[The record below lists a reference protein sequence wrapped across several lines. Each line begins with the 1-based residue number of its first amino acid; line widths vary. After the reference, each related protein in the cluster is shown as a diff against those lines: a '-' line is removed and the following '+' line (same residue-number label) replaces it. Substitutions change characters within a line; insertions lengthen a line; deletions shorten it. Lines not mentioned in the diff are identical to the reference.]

1 MASYPAPNTQTGLFN
16 PNDFP
21 TTTEVLGGFS
31 PTKIL
36 VTNNIGSVTASN
48 TSADKIQFLDNVNAD
63 INTSLNS
70 KQNTISDND
79 LSIAKTNGLQSALD
93 SKAPIN
99 NPNFTGTT
107 KADILQLDNDNTI
120 QLQIGDVQ
128 DLKISHDSSTGTI
141 LNDEGDLNI
150 TNSSGDTRLTTSASG
165 KKVFINSVDVI
176 SVLNGK
182 QDTLTFNAPSDNNSN
197 PSTSAQI
204 KTALDAKQ
212 DILTFNAPSSDNSNP
227 STSAQIK
234 TALDGKQD
242 TLTFNAP
249 SDNNSNPSTSA
260 QIKTALDAK
269 QDTLTFNAP
278 SSDNSNPSTSAQI
291 KTALDA
297 KQDTLSSSTT
307 AILGTVDINSHLV
320 IGNDG
325 NLKCESITN
334 PEHSFGNETIKLQTA
349 IDNNFR
355 NNGSDN
361 FSDTQVRYLL
371 ALQPEYGH
379 VSIGANSNTENPS
392 VTGLGNG
399 KLCIGYG
406 NTGNS
411 GSAFADAAIS
421 IAGVTADNGAIQ
433 INCVGGGKKQD
444 GMAIKAVS
452 NTHHIIN
459 FLNTSNTNRGKIN
472 GINANTVAFS
482 TSSDRRLKENIENMP
497 SQIDNI
503 MNLRPVSYNW
513 IEDGANGVG
522 FIAQEVHNI
531 YPDFREPYE
540 QNYCSGNENYDEDCP
555 CDENGKNF
563 YYGLDYGLF
572 TPYIIKAFQ
581 EYKTSTDATIA
592 SLTQRIDMLE
602 SIV

>member
-21 TTTEVLGGFS
+21 TTTEVLGGFE

-128 DLKISHDSSTGTI
+128 DLKISHNSSTGTI

-150 TNSSGDTRLTTSASG
+150 TNSSGNTRLTTSASG

-176 SVLNGK
+176 SVLN
-182 QDTLTFNAPSDNNSN
+182 
-197 PSTSAQI
+197 
-204 KTALDAKQ
+204 
-212 DILTFNAPSSDNSNP
+212 
-227 STSAQIK
+227 
-234 TALDGKQD
+234 GKQD

-349 IDNNFR
+349 INNNFR
-355 NNGSDN
+355 NNGSEN

-522 FIAQEVHNI
+522 FIAQEVHSI